1 MGQNAALSRKE
12 YYSNAFVPLCS
23 DHISELN
30 VRLNRENPSPLL
42 PPRRPPAIVLLL
54 LDNAPLAP
62 SSNYLVCLL
71 AVWRHSTKMVIK
83 IWICC
88 TLLHGQ
94 LRFCCMRVHVWRRRL
109 RKSSDVSS
117 SNDTAFTGKIKVNR
131 RVLTPRCLR
140 NNMIEIIFLFM
151 LLWHSNFSFSFQII
165 SIIVHTLVQLLWECS

>member
-71 AVWRHSTKMVIK
+71 VVWRHSTKMVIK

-94 LRFCCMRVHVWRRRL
+94 LPFWCMQVRVWRRALKGWLALKYREESL
-109 RKSSDVSS
+109 ILSIWPLSQWGIQIHSFNCLKS
-117 SNDTAFTGKIKVNR
+117 ARQKG
-131 RVLTPRCLR
+131 
-140 NNMIEIIFLFM
+140 
-151 LLWHSNFSFSFQII
+151 
-165 SIIVHTLVQLLWECS
+165 LVQFLILY